1 MQIKKSK
8 YSCIFSI
15 RVLQFHLI
23 LICFSTLSGC
33 IKVDKKN
40 VNKNFIHESIPSYKT
55 ELINVLNAD
64 PESRGFGQMIKL
76 DLLPNGNFYINDIQ
90 SKTLFRYIEDGELVF
105 TFKNE
110 GRGPGEFLLMDI
122 KSNYDLGWMG
132 IYDPILSRITL
143 MDLELRSEIKSF
155 DIDNNWNIPLE
166 LLGLT
171 TQGVFFK
178 GNDNYTLQ
186 NYEDEKYLKI
196 LHQKFES
203 DKLVLL
209 DSLPATEYHA
219 TVSHEDRSMHLNY
232 LPLGR
237 KVSLNMHEDHF
248 IYISNDGFGY
258 TKIDQSGEI
267 VDQDTLPAKDI
278 KPYSLTDGQFDQHVR
293 KLAGN
298 SMPNNIKSEI
308 ISELRSNSDKKSPIW
323 FQHSFVDLNGRIWF
337 ELPSLLFDN
346 ESRWIVWD
354 RAENDILQ
362 VVFEKSDVNL
372 KNALDNKVI
381 AFRRNEYDLVTVLI
395 YKINSQT

>member
-23 LICFSTLSGC
+23 LIYFSTLSGC